1 MFNGRYNNKTYNP
14 VDEKQSMF
22 TELGKTCTKMARQV
36 KNPDLKVTDKDVSC
50 LNGLSDTLQ
59 KVLDIEE
66 GQILTDDI
74 MEDAMKSISMPG
86 NLSQTNGV
94 KRLHSEKAT
103 KENVSNKEVDSPR
116 ILEVIAKMEKR
127 RERFKE
133 PITLK
138 DKLPEPLT
146 GSAEDVSATMKQQR
160 PARKRR
166 WGGQQVS

>member
-1 MFNGRYNNKTYNP
+1 MFTGRYNNKACHP
-14 VDEKQSMF
+14 VDEQQSMF
-22 TELGKTCTKMARQV
+22 TELGKTCTKMERQV
-36 KNPDLKVTDKDVSC
+36 KNPDLKITHKDVNF

-59 KVLDIEE
+59 KALDIEE

-74 MEDAMKSISMPG
+74 MEDALKSNISVSG
-86 NLSQTNGV
+86 NLSQTKDV
-94 KRLHSEKAT
+94 KRLPNENAR
-103 KENVSNKEVDSPR
+103 KENTSNPR

-138 DKLPEPLT
+138 DKLPEPLNR
-146 GSAEDVSATMKQQR
+146 SAEDASGTLKQQR

-166 WGGQQVS
+166 WG